1 MYSPKVSRGILFA
14 CLWLTVSAASAAETY
29 MAPEDFVA
37 KAFGGEPPAP
47 RTVWLIE
54 ELGEAAAGI
63 LSHPPRRLRERYW
76 LKDGRSVWILEEIGK
91 ERPITVGWIVE
102 QGEIVAT
109 EVLIYRESRG
119 WEVRYPFFKRQFR
132 NARLRDDRGL
142 DREIDN
148 ISGATLSVNAMQ
160 RMARLALLL
169 HEHAVK
175 GNAP

>member
-1 MYSPKVSRGILFA
+1 MYSPKTSRSILFA

-37 KAFGGEPPAP
+37 KAFGGEPPEP
-47 RTVWLIE
+47 RTIWLIE

-63 LSHPPRRLRERYW
+63 LGHPPRQLRKRYW

-119 WEVRYPFFKRQFR
+119 WEVRYPFFKRQFEH
-132 NARLRDDRGL
+132 ARLRADHSL

-148 ISGATLSVNAMQ
+148 ISGATLSVNAMR

-169 HEHAVK
+169 HDRVA
-175 GNAP
+175 GGDAG